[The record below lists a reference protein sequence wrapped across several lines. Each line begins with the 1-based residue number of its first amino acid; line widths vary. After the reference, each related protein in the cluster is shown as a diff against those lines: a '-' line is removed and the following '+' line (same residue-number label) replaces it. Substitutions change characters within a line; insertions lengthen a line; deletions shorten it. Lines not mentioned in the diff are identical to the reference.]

1 MTNTIKLLSPD
12 LINKIAAG
20 EVVERPA
27 SIVKELIEN
36 SIDAGADK
44 IILKIENGGINY
56 IEVVDNGT
64 GMSEEDAKLALVQH
78 ATSKIHSV
86 DDLKNIYTLGFR
98 GEALA
103 SISSVSKLK
112 IHTKSSK
119 EKPIIAS
126 TNGERIIVAPGDA
139 RNQGTTVIVE
149 NIFDQIP
156 ARRKFLKSELTE
168 YKNILNTFTK
178 IVLPHYQIGF
188 EFYNNSK
195 LVHSLP
201 KVDTLEKRILQ
212 IHPNLI
218 EKLIPL
224 SFDDKGL
231 RISGFVGHPV
241 FNRRDSS
248 IQYIFV
254 NNRSVMDPVI
264 AKAVKSGF
272 GTNLMHN
279 QYPIYFI
286 NIKIDEEKVDVN
298 VHPRKNEIRFDNT
311 KEIFRVVH
319 NSVRNALEK
328 YLKEETFSRFHTEK
342 TDTNIDT
349 NQFNQSEKS
358 REAHSAQNFK
368 TVISSQN
375 TQTSIS
381 FTRNILLASN
391 NISQEP
397 ELFEIESEILQIFNT
412 YLVIQ
417 NGDSVQF
424 IDQHAADERI
434 NFEKIEKRFKEESTL
449 PSQKLLLPEILNISK
464 SEQLMLLENK
474 DLLYKLGFEFKIKGN
489 KTELTSI
496 PEGVYSNNNDKIFSE
511 ILASLDESSDT
522 VDKEENSVLKKLI
535 ATIACH
541 SSIRAGQKLDNYQA
555 RQIFR
560 ELLKCSQPY
569 SCPHGRPI
577 IWIINKSDLEKNFKR
592 KQ

>member
-201 KVDTLEKRILQ
+201 KVGTLEKRILQ

-224 SFDDKGL
+224 AFDDKGL
-231 RISGFVGHPV
+231 QISGFIGHPE

-286 NIKIDEEKVDVN
+286 NIKIDEDKVDVN

-342 TDTNIDT
+342 TDTNINT
-349 NQFNQSEKS
+349 NQFNHSEKS
-358 REAHSAQNFK
+358 REAHNTKNFK
-368 TVISSQN
+368 TVIPSQN

-381 FTRNILLASN
+381 FTRNILSASN

-397 ELFEIESEILQIFNT
+397 ELFEIESDILQIFNT

-496 PEGVYSNNNDKIFSE
+496 PEGVYSNNNNKIFSE